1 MIQSKYYFVLIAL
14 LASFFTS
21 CKDPNE
27 YRVDAEF
34 TDYLNRFVQEGA
46 SRGHTFDL
54 TGNGLIIEF
63 AKLKNNNAGLTHY
76 EDPIRIEIDKT
87 YWTAISKTAGA
98 DMMKEDLIFHE
109 LGHGLLK
116 REHLNLT
123 LENGDWKS
131 IMCGGDK
138 VNGRAWNINY
148 KGIRRNYY
156 IDELFDESTPAP
168 DFSSNMFLA
177 DSTGFKQALALDFN
191 TVKTAGWP
199 LGEDANHKL
208 SIVDTVNGN
217 GRLRFQSK
225 VKDTY
230 LVFVKTDIDV
240 LSNFSYELNLEY
252 NSADLTGQYGVIF
265 GHHVEGSSGTNEPIE
280 YFTIDNNR
288 NMYMGNRT
296 WYSFFTELYEPQV
309 LPSGRNT
316 LKVFKI
322 GTMIYYFINNVYCYS
337 SEMETTVSGVY
348 FGFLVPANGVV
359 LVDNL
364 SISQKAASGVS
375 AKIKQNQQ
383 LEFDVTTI
391 KSLNQGIIL
400 NK

>member
-1 MIQSKYYFVLIAL
+1 MIKSRFYILLVLITAL
-14 LASFFTS
+14 FFVS

-34 TDYLNRFVQEGA
+34 TDYLNRFVQKGA

-54 TGNGLIIEF
+54 TANGLIIEF

-87 YWTAISKTAGA
+87 YWTAIGKTAGA

-109 LGHGLLK
+109 LGHGLLNRK
-116 REHLNLT
+116 HLNAT

-131 IMCGGDK
+131 IMCGGEK

-156 IDELFDESTPAP
+156 IDELFDESTQAP
-168 DFSSNMFLA
+168 DFSSNLFLV
-177 DSTGFKQALALDFN
+177 DSIGFKQALALDFN
-191 TVKTAGWP
+191 TVQTAGWA
-199 LGEDANHKL
+199 LGEDDKHKM
-208 SIVDTVNGN
+208 SIETTNGN

-225 VKDTY
+225 VTDTY
-230 LVFVKTDIDV
+230 LVFVKTNIDV
-240 LSNFSYELNLEY
+240 LSDFSYELNLEY
-252 NSADLTGQYGVIF
+252 NSTDLTGQYGVIF
-265 GHHVEGSSGTNEPIE
+265 GHHVEGSSGSNEQIE
-280 YFTIDNNR
+280 YFTINNNR

-296 WYSFFTELYEPQV
+296 WYSFFTELYKPQV
-309 LPSGRNT
+309 LPRGKNT

-322 GTMIYYFINNVYCYS
+322 GTMIYYFINNVYSYS
-337 SEMETTVSGVY
+337 SEMETSVSGVY
-348 FGFLVPANGVV
+348 FGFLVPTNGVV
-359 LVDNL
+359 LLDNL
-364 SISQKAASGVS
+364 SISQKAVSGAS

-383 LEFDVTTI
+383 PEFDAITF

>member
-1 MIQSKYYFVLIAL
+1 MIKLRFYIVLALITALFFV
-14 LASFFTS
+14 S

-27 YRVDAEF
+27 YRVNAEF

-46 SRGHTFDL
+46 LRGHTFDL
-54 TGNGLIIEF
+54 KGNGLIIEF

-87 YWTAISKTAGA
+87 YWNAISKTAGA
-98 DMMKEDLIFHE
+98 DMMKEDLLFHE

-116 REHLNLT
+116 REHLNST

-156 IDELFDESTPAP
+156 VDELFDESTPAP
-168 DFSSNMFLA
+168 DFSSNLFLA
-177 DSTGFKQALALDFN
+177 DSTGFKQVLALDFN
-191 TVKTAGWP
+191 TVQTAGWT
-199 LGEDANHKL
+199 LGEDEKHKM
-208 SIVDTVNGN
+208 SIETVNGN

-225 VKDTY
+225 VTDTY
-230 LVFVKTDIDV
+230 LVFVKTNIDV
-240 LSNFSYELNLEY
+240 LTNFSYELNLEY
-252 NSADLTGQYGVIF
+252 NSTDLTGQYGVIF
-265 GHHVEGSSGTNEPIE
+265 GHHVEGTSGSNEPIE
-280 YFTIDNNR
+280 YFTINNNR

-322 GTMIYYFINNVYCYS
+322 GTMIYYFINNVYSYS

-383 LEFDVTTI
+383 LEFDATTI